1 MNKTVLKWAGSKARL
16 SAKLREYLPEGDRL
30 VEPFGGSCAVM
41 MNTDYPEYLVADVNL
56 DLINLYQVIQEDA
69 QGFIDSAQALFM
81 TANTPEQYLE
91 FRQVFNHTCA
101 DRFRR
106 AVIFLYLNRHC
117 FNGLCRYN
125 RAGFFNVPY
134 GKYKAPYFPE
144 EEIRAFAEKAKR
156 ATFICADFHET
167 LRLVRSGDV
176 VYCDPPY
183 LPEKG
188 KDAFTNYHS
197 GEFGKREHLSLAV
210 NARRIG
216 QSGIPVVISNS
227 IRAAEINLY
236 HGFDVAEIDAPRS
249 ISASGDS
256 AKTAREV
263 LASITPTEALLPGH
277 SIRVS
282 YPAWCG
288 IDLAAEAVPEV
299 TSE

>member
-16 SAKLREYLPEGDRL
+16 APKLREYLPEGDRL
-30 VEPFGGSCAVM
+30 VEPFGGSCAMM
-41 MNTDYPEYLVADVNL
+41 MNTDYPEYLVADINP
-56 DLINLYQVIQEDA
+56 DLINLYQVI
-69 QGFIDSAQALFM
+69 SAA
-81 TANTPEQYLE
+81 PEQFINFARYYFEHSNSEVQYCDIRLA
-91 FRQVFNHTCA
+91 FNLYTTYPMH
-101 DRFRR
+101 R
-106 AVIFLYLNRHC
+106 ASLFLYLNRHC

-125 RAGFFNVPY
+125 RAGDFNVPY
-134 GKYKAPYFPE
+134 GRYKKPYFPE
-144 EEIRAFAEKAKR
+144 DEIRAFAEKAKR

-188 KDAFTNYHS
+188 KDAFTKYHS

-236 HGFDVAEIDAPRS
+236 HGFDVAVIDAPRS
-249 ISASGDS
+249 IGASGDS

-263 LASITPTEALLPGH
+263 LASMTPTETLPLGH

-282 YPAWCG
+282 YPAWCYG
-288 IDLAAEAVPEV
+288 EQPA
-299 TSE
+299 

>member
-1 MNKTVLKWAGSKARL
+1 MIKTVLKWAGSKARL

-41 MNTDYPEYLVADVNL
+41 MNTDYPEYLVADVNP
-56 DLINLYQVIQEDA
+56 DLINLYQAIAAEPES
-69 QGFIDSAQALFM
+69 FINHARHYFEHGNGEVEYYGIRHAFNFC
-81 TANTPEQYLE
+81 APEPVY
-91 FRQVFNHTCA
+91 
-101 DRFRR
+101 R
-106 AVIFLYLNRHC
+106 ASMFLYLNRHC

-125 RAGFFNVPY
+125 RAGDFNVPY
-134 GKYKAPYFPE
+134 GRYKKPYFPE